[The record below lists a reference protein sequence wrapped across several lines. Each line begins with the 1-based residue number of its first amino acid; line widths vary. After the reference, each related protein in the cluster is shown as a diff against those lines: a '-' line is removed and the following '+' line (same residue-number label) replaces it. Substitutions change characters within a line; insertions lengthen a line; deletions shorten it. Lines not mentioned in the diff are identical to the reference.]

1 MERRYAGWAIM
12 VGVLGIGLILIGV
25 MLIAMIQAPFE
36 QSRTVVTGFVS
47 LGLGAALLP
56 VAWFG
61 RRIGRD

>member
-1 MERRYAGWAIM
+1 M

-36 QSRTVVTGFVS
+36 QSRAVVTGFVS